1 MSHNELL
8 ARRIREI
15 LEDQKGITEKKMFGG
30 IAFMLNGNMLCGII
44 GDDFIARLDPSGYE
58 IYLKRSNTRKFE
70 QSGRTMKGFILVGP
84 KGYEEEID
92 LSFWVKTC
100 VSYAA
105 TLPET

>member
-15 LEDQKGITEKKMFGG
+15 LDDLRGITEMKMFGG

-44 GDDFIARLDPSGYE
+44 GDDFIARLDPDNYE
-58 IYLKRSNTRKFE
+58 IYLKRSHTRKFE
-70 QSGRTMKGFILVGP
+70 RSGRVMKGFILVSP
-84 KGYEEEID
+84 KGYEDEID

-105 TLPET
+105 ALPEA